1 MNAKFYTLADA
12 RETLP
17 KVRALMERA
26 QQARQDILRLRP
38 QAWPAL
44 AAAAANGGSREAGD
58 MWVAFS
64 KLETSVK
71 GIMALGIYVKDLDTG
86 IVDFLGQRDGHEVYL
101 CWRLGEDDIRFWHEP
116 ETGFAGRK
124 PIDDLVE

>member
-1 MNAKFYTLADA
+1 
-12 RETLP
+12 
-17 KVRALMERA
+17 
-26 QQARQDILRLRP
+26 
-38 QAWPAL
+38 
-44 AAAAANGGSREAGD
+44 